1 MNHRNK
7 LELLVP
13 AKNLEF
19 GLEAINH
26 GADAVYIGG
35 PTFGARAAA
44 GNSVADIEK
53 LAAYAHRY
61 DAKVLV
67 AFNTI
72 LRDDELDG
80 ARRLAYQ
87 LYEAGA
93 DALIVQDL
101 GLLQLDLP
109 PLALHASTQLDNRTP
124 EKVRFLQDVGFS
136 RVVLA
141 RELSLEQIR
150 VIAQQTSV
158 ELEFFIHGALCVS
171 YSGQCYISHAVT
183 GRSANRGECAQ
194 LCRVPCTLENRD
206 GMALAKDQHLLS
218 LKDMNQSANLQALA
232 EAGISSFKIEG
243 RLKDLSYV
251 KNVTAWYRQ
260 KLDAIMAGQPQWQRA
275 SAGRSRFTFTPKP
288 EKSFN
293 RGSTDYFLHD
303 RQLAITSFLTPKF
316 AGEPVGKVTRLGDK
330 WLEVQSGETFHN
342 GDGLSY
348 FNQKNEL
355 VGLRVNRAEGHR
367 LFPAEAVR
375 GLTTGTALYRNHD
388 QEFEKLLE
396 KKSAERQVGVTVQL
410 SETDE
415 GFMLQ
420 MTDEQGIRA
429 QAMLPL
435 AKEAASNP
443 ERALNTLR
451 EQLAKLGNTMFVA
464 DAVELSLSQPWF
476 IPVSSLNALRREV
489 AEQLEQARCAAYK
502 RPEPNLQR
510 SLLAVFPQQKLSY
523 LGNIYNQQAAAF
535 YRQHGVSEIAPA
547 YETNQQPDEVSLM
560 ITKHCLRYSFNQC
573 PKEREPGFRP
583 DHLVLKMG
591 KETFRLKFDCKR
603 CEMHVLGKLKQPKNQ
618 KYGKE

>member
-1 MNHRNK
+1 MNHRHK
-7 LELLVP
+7 LELLAP

-19 GLEAINH
+19 GIEAINH

-80 ARRLAYQ
+80 AQRLTHQ
-87 LYEAGA
+87 LYEAGV

-101 GLLQLDLP
+101 GLLRLDLP
-109 PLALHASTQLDNRTP
+109 PIALHASTQLDNRTP

-141 RELSLEQIR
+141 RELSLEQSR
-150 VIAQQTSV
+150 AIAQQTSV

-194 LCRVPCTLENRD
+194 LCRVPCTLETRE
-206 GMALAKDQHLLS
+206 GAALAKDQHLLS
-218 LKDMNQSANLQALA
+218 LKDMNQTANLQALA
-232 EAGISSFKIEG
+232 EAGVSSFKIEG

-260 KLDAIMAGQPQWQRA
+260 KLDAIMDGQPQWQRA
-275 SAGRSRFTFTPKP
+275 SAGRSRYTFTPKP

-293 RGSTDYFLHD
+293 RGGTDYFLHG
-303 RQLAITSFLTPKF
+303 RQMPITSFLTPKF
-316 AGEPVGKVTRLGDK
+316 AGEPVGKVSRLGDK
-330 WLEVQSGETFHN
+330 WLEVQGAEAFHN

-355 VGLRVNRAEGHR
+355 VGLRVNRAEGSR
-367 LFPAEAVR
+367 LFPAEPVR
-375 GLTTGTALYRNHD
+375 GLAAGTLLYRNHD

-396 KKSAERQVGVTVQL
+396 KKSAERHLSVTLQL
-410 SETDE
+410 SETDQ
-415 GFMLQ
+415 GFALQ
-420 MTDEQGIRA
+420 ITDEQGISA
-429 QAMLPL
+429 QATLAL

-443 ERALNTLR
+443 ERAQTSLR

-464 DAVELSLSQPWF
+464 DNVELRLSQPWF
-476 IPVSSLNALRREV
+476 IPVSSLNALRREAV
-489 AEQLEQARCAAYK
+489 EQLELARMAAYQ
-502 RPEPNLQR
+502 RPQPNLQR
-510 SLLAVFPQQKLSY
+510 SPLAVFPQQKLSY
-523 LGNIYNQQAAAF
+523 LGNVYNQQAAAF
-535 YRQHGVSEIAPA
+535 YQQHGVSDIAPA
-547 YETNQQPDEVSLM
+547 HEMNQQPGEVSLM
-560 ITKHCLRYSFNQC
+560 ITKHWLRYSFDQC
-573 PKEREPGFRP
+573 PKEREPGFKP

-591 KETFRLKFDCKR
+591 KEAFRLKFDCKR
-603 CEMHVLGKLKQPKNQ
+603 CEMHVLGKLKQPKGQ
-618 KYGKE
+618 K

>member
-1 MNHRNK
+1 MNYRHK
-7 LELLVP
+7 LELLAP

-19 GLEAINH
+19 GIEAINH

-53 LAAYAHRY
+53 LAAHAHRY

-72 LRDDELDG
+72 LRDDELDT
-80 ARRLAYQ
+80 AQRLTHQ
-87 LYEAGA
+87 LYDAGV

-101 GLLQLDLP
+101 GLLRLDLP
-109 PLALHASTQLDNRTP
+109 PIALHASTQLDNRTP

-141 RELSLEQIR
+141 RELSLEQIGA
-150 VIAQQTSV
+150 IAQQTDV

-194 LCRVPCTLENRD
+194 LCRVPCTLETRE
-206 GMALAKDQHLLS
+206 GAAIAKDQHLLS
-218 LKDMNQSANLQALA
+218 LKDMNQTVNLQALA

-260 KLDAIMAGQPQWQRA
+260 KLDAIIEGQPQWQRA
-275 SAGRSRFTFTPKP
+275 SVGKSRYTFTPKP

-293 RGSTDYFLHD
+293 RGSTDYFLHG
-303 RQLAITSFLTPKF
+303 RQIPITSFLTPKY
-316 AGEPVGKVTRLGDK
+316 AGEPIGKISRLGDK
-330 WLEVQSGETFHN
+330 WLEVQSQELFHN
-342 GDGLSY
+342 GDGFSY

-355 VGLRVNRAEGHR
+355 VGLRANRAEGNR
-367 LFPAEAVR
+367 LFLAEPIR
-375 GLTTGTALYRNHD
+375 GLKVGTLLYRNHD

-396 KKSAERQVGVTVQL
+396 KKSAERQLIVKLKL
-410 SETDE
+410 SETPD
-415 GFMLQ
+415 GFALQ
-420 MTDEQGIRA
+420 IIDEQRISA
-429 QAMLPL
+429 QAVLNQV
-435 AKEAASNP
+435 KEIASNP
-443 ERALNTLR
+443 ERALTTIKD
-451 EQLAKLGNTMFVA
+451 QLAKLGNTIFTA
-464 DAVELSLSQPWF
+464 DTVELELSQPWF
-476 IPVSSLNALRREV
+476 IPVSSLNALRRDVVER
-489 AEQLEQARCAAYK
+489 LEQARSAAYR
-502 RPEPNLQR
+502 RPASSEQR
-510 SLLAVFPQQKLSY
+510 SPLAVFPQPKLNY
-523 LGNIYNQQAAAF
+523 LGNVYNAQAAAF
-535 YRQHGVSEIAPA
+535 YQDHGVSEIAPA
-547 YETNQQPDEVSLM
+547 YECNQQPDEVSLM

-573 PKEREPGFRP
+573 PKEREPGFKP

-591 KETFRLKFDCKR
+591 KEAFRLKFDCKR
-603 CEMHVLGKLKQPKNQ
+603 CEMHVLGKLKQSRSN
-618 KYGKE
+618 GK